1 MKISTNP
8 VRGTVDY
15 LPAEMDVRS
24 YAEQIILQTYK
35 QNGFLQIKTPI
46 LESLDLLTSG
56 DSGDN
61 QKLMFKTIKRGD
73 KLDLTKPNLKESDI
87 VEEGLRYDLT
97 VPLVRFFLNNKE
109 KLPVPFK
116 AIQIDESFRAE
127 RPQRGRVRQFTQCD
141 IDILGDSSPL
151 CEVELLYSYMC
162 AYARLGFKN
171 VTIKVNDRRALNEI
185 ITSCGF
191 DSSKVIEVCVS
202 LDKLDKIG
210 YEAVANELVS
220 NGFEAGAVQKLMQAI
235 EKIKTAKTNAESF
248 EMLEKAGVS
257 SAVVDSLKTIIDTA
271 SKFKTSET
279 FKVVYDVTIIR
290 GQGYYTGTVFE
301 VYDEEFG
308 RAIGGGGRYDKMIEK
323 FAGVSIPA
331 VGASIGLYSVVMLMV
346 ERKAKT
352 LSKKLALVYDKNASF
367 EDIMKAKIELM
378 QKGYDV
384 STFAFPKNF
393 NNFADKIKQN
403 GYNQIV
409 KIADTSKII
418 DL

>member
-1 MKISTNP
+1 MKFSTTP

-46 LESLDLLTSG
+46 LENLELLTNG

-73 KLDLTKPNLKESDI
+73 KLDLSKPNLQENDI

-97 VPLVRFFLNNKE
+97 VPLVRFFANNRE
-109 KLPVPFK
+109 KLPAPFK
-116 AIQIDESFRAE
+116 AIQIDEAFRAE

-151 CEVELLYSYMC
+151 CEVELLYSYMV
-162 AYARLGFKN
+162 AYTRLGFKN
-171 VTIKVNDRRALNEI
+171 LTIKVNDRRALNEI
-185 ITSCGF
+185 ITAVGF
-191 DSSKVIEVCVS
+191 DISKAIEICVS

-210 YEAVANELVS
+210 FDGVSKELVE
-220 NGFEAGAVQKLMQAI
+220 NGYEQEKVEKLM
-235 EKIKTAKTNAESF
+235 KIFEGLKNAKTNEEKF
-248 EMLEKAGVS
+248 ELLKANGVS
-257 SAVVDSLKTIIDTA
+257 AEVVESLKLIIETTM
-271 SKFKTSET
+271 KFKIGD
-279 FKVVYDVTIIR
+279 FNVVYDATIIR

-308 RAIGGGGRYDKMIEK
+308 RALGGGGRYDKMVEK
-323 FAGVSIPA
+323 FLGTPVPA

-346 ERKAKT
+346 ERKIKT
-352 LSKKLALVYDKNASF
+352 TSKKLALIYDKNASY

-384 STFAFPKNF
+384 ATFAFPKNF

-409 KIADTSKII
+409 KIADLNKII

>member
-1 MKISTNP
+1 MKFSTNP

-15 LPAEMDVRS
+15 LPAEMDIRS
-24 YAEQIILQTYK
+24 YAEKIILDVYK

-46 LESLDLLTSG
+46 LENIELLTNG

-73 KLDLTKPNLKESDI
+73 KLDLTKSNLTEADI

-97 VPLVRFFLNNKE
+97 VPLVRFFANNRE
-109 KLPVPFK
+109 KLPTPFK
-116 AIQIDESFRAE
+116 AIQIDEAFRAE

-162 AYARLGFKN
+162 AYTKLGFKN
-171 VTIKVNDRRALNEI
+171 LTIKVNDRRALNSIIQNVGLPENEI
-185 ITSCGF
+185 TNI
-191 DSSKVIEVCVS
+191 CVS
-202 LDKLDKIG
+202 LDKFDKIG
-210 YEAVANELVS
+210 FDGVEAELVS
-220 NGFEAGAVQKLMQAI
+220 NGYDANKVKNLMNIFIKLKNAKSNDENFEILAEAKVQ
-235 EKIKTAKTNAESF
+235 AE
-248 EMLEKAGVS
+248 VIN
-257 SAVVDSLKTIIDTA
+257 SLKLIIETVNKYKI
-271 SKFKTSET
+271 SGFKI
-279 FKVVYDVTIIR
+279 VYDATIIR

-308 RAIGGGGRYDKMIEK
+308 RALGGGGRYDKMIEK
-323 FAGVSIPA
+323 FLGSPVPA
-331 VGASIGLYSVVMLMV
+331 VGASIGLYSVVMLMI
-346 ERKAKT
+346 ERQTKT

-367 EDIMKAKIELM
+367 ETIMQAKIDLM
-378 QKGYDV
+378 SEGYDV

-393 NNFADKIKQN
+393 NNFADKLKQN

-409 KIADTSKII
+409 KIADLTKII